1 VKPVTTHVKKV
12 SAGEVILS
20 EGYMGLPA
28 IYVIKEGQV
37 EISIS
42 RDDIR
47 IVMGTL
53 GKGQFFGE
61 DVLVSSEPRRFT
73 ARALVYCELQVVD
86 AAAVKQAMEGIPSFL
101 RHMLRSLIQAGMRKD
116 ELLAGHENIQRQADI
131 LSYAHILALMGAADA
146 GARTARRER
155 EGEPSLP
162 VAEVVRKCRDVT
174 GHSRRHVAVT
184 LRRMA
189 LLNLISLNAG
199 NVSLDASADSVVSAA
214 QTLSFNP
221 TAIVARAQELAK
233 QNFDGRL
240 HGELELIGLDDLET
254 LTGVDRGLLLK
265 KLAATEIAEEVFN
278 FRRTEVLRYIS
289 EKGREYFTKR
299 QNRGQLESVDDL
311 LYVDKRILFD
321 ALNGIDEFDLA
332 KLFQQITDKELLAKL
347 NGCLSKAKREEI
359 EKLVEQG
366 GGGDPYEAEQI
377 EQALLETV
385 KALRRPPGAPGAG
398 PEQAAPL

>member
-1 VKPVTTHVKKV
+1 
-12 SAGEVILS
+12 
-20 EGYMGLPA
+20 MGLPA
-28 IYVIKEGQV
+28 VYVIKEGQV
-37 EISIS
+37 EISIT
-42 RDDIR
+42 RDDVR
-47 IVMGTL
+47 IVLGTM

-61 DVLVSSEPRRFT
+61 DVLVSTEPRRFT
-73 ARALVYCELQVVD
+73 ARALSYCELQVVE
-86 AAAVKQAMEGIPSFL
+86 AAAVKQAIEGIPSFL
-101 RHMLRSLIQAGMRKD
+101 RHMLRSLIQAGMKKD

-131 LSYAHILALMGAADA
+131 LSYAHIIALMGAADA
-146 GARTARRER
+146 GARAGRRS

-162 VAEVVRKCRDVT
+162 VAEVVKKCRDVT
-174 GHSRRHVAVT
+174 GHSRRQVAAT
-184 LRRMA
+184 LKRMA
-189 LLNLISLNAG
+189 LLNLVSLNAG
-199 NVSLDASADSVVSAA
+199 NVSLDATADNVVSAA

-221 TAIVARAQELAK
+221 TAIVTRAQELAK
-233 QNFDGRL
+233 HNLDGKP

-289 EKGREYFTKR
+289 EKGREYFAKR

-377 EQALLETV
+377 ELALLETV
-385 KALRRPPGAPGAG
+385 KALRRPPGAPGAAAE
-398 PEQAAPL
+398 PAAPL